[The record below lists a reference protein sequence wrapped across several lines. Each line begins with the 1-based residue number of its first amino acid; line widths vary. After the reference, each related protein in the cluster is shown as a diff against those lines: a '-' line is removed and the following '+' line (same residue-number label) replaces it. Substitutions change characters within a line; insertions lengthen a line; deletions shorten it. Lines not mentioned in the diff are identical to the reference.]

1 MASKREVVVATE
13 NYLKSKGYNNSTGKY
28 DRVIMGVKSLL
39 GETLLAYGSPEFER
53 AIQQETERMLKKYVK
68 DSAMEY
74 DPIMCMMVP
83 KKAEDA
89 KTWVVEYEDALGDD
103 HKKTFSDK
111 TAVEKFIRIG
121 TDVGRAYHLKVNGK
135 AVNNMSTWTADSKV
149 NDVSR
154 VIKQR
159 NGYTLGINGSGTIY
173 LAFPGET
180 ENNPHMYLGKEND
193 KNLSDAKILFE
204 RFASTKDSASM
215 VYDEIMAM
223 MKPATAKDKRTTD
236 FSSGDAKKVFDYIDR
251 QVTKDMNEYPREI
264 ERAKTPD
271 DCERLNNTIRSSLE
285 NAVEEYLQI
294 WNEVGLYAQK
304 RKNEIV
310 GRYGKLMSQAFK
322 KYNELKA
329 SE

>member
-1 MASKREVVVATE
+1 
-13 NYLKSKGYNNSTGKY
+13 
-28 DRVIMGVKSLL
+28 
-39 GETLLAYGSPEFER
+39 
-53 AIQQETERMLKKYVK
+53 
-68 DSAMEY
+68 
-74 DPIMCMMVP
+74 MMVP
-83 KKAEDA
+83 KKAN
-89 KTWVVEYEDALGDD
+89 DALRMPRNLFDREANVISGKENEFLTKVKAECAKISNLKDLDD
-103 HKKTFSDK
+103 FVDELANYGYPYSLEKDIDNAIKLQKSRIQKNGTKANDKDSFSDYWDFIYNNTHMSRQEAREYAVECWNKGISKYEAIKKKTK
-111 TAVEKFIRIG
+111 
-121 TDVGRAYHLKVNGK
+121 
-135 AVNNMSTWTADSKV
+135 DS
-149 NDVSR
+149 SR

-223 MKPATAKDKRTTD
+223 MRPVTTKDQRATD
-236 FSSGDAKKVFDYIDR
+236 FSSGEAKKVFEYIDR
-251 QVTKDMNEYPREI
+251 HVTKDMNDYPREI

-271 DCERLNNTIRSSLE
+271 DCERLNNAIRSSLD
-285 NAVEEYLQI
+285 NAVDEYIQI

-310 GRYGKLMSQAFK
+310 DRYGKLMSQAFK
-322 KYNELKA
+322 KYNELK
-329 SE
+329 SRE

>member
-13 NYLKSKGYNNSTGKY
+13 NYLRSKGYNNSTGKY

-39 GETLLAYGSPEFER
+39 GETLLTYGSPEFER

-89 KTWVVEYEDALGDD
+89 KTKD
-103 HKKTFSDK
+103 
-111 TAVEKFIRIG
+111 
-121 TDVGRAYHLKVNGK
+121 
-135 AVNNMSTWTADSKV
+135 
-149 NDVSR
+149 
-154 VIKQR
+154 QR
-159 NGYTLGINGSGTIY
+159 T
-173 LAFPGET
+173 
-180 ENNPHMYLGKEND
+180 
-193 KNLSDAKILFE
+193 
-204 RFASTKDSASM
+204 
-215 VYDEIMAM
+215 V
-223 MKPATAKDKRTTD
+223 D
-236 FSSGDAKKVFDYIDR
+236 FSSSDAKKVFDYIDR
-251 QVTKDMNEYPREI
+251 QVTKDMNDYPREI

-271 DCERLNNTIRSSLE
+271 DCERLNNAIRSSLD
-285 NAVEEYLQI
+285 NAVDEYIQI

-310 GRYGKLMSQAFK
+310 DRYGKLMSQAFK

-329 SE
+329 RE